1 MYVWLSSKESACN
14 ARDVGLILDLGRFP
28 GEGNGNPLQYSC
40 LRNSMNRGAWQ
51 ATVHVVT
58 KESDMTERLNN
69 NNNHYIY
76 IWFTRNRGKEIKYWS
91 FLSTFPFP
99 NIFFSK
105 ERRRKRIIQEEE
117 KKRKWSISK
126 LSEFKGYRSDCKV
139 SLNEE
144 ILNLNIEQGEGD
156 MKTQRKRMWW
166 VESNGGISWT

>member
-76 IWFTRNRGKEIKYWS
+76 MVY
-91 FLSTFPFP
+91 
-99 NIFFSK
+99 
-105 ERRRKRIIQEEE
+105 QE
-117 KKRKWSISK
+117 
-126 LSEFKGYRSDCKV
+126 
-139 SLNEE
+139 
-144 ILNLNIEQGEGD
+144 
-156 MKTQRKRMWW
+156 
-166 VESNGGISWT
+166 